1 MELNEYLKEVLTVL
15 KKNTELE
22 SVMSTI
28 AEDSALI
35 PVKGTIMDIEKR
47 VVKDRIIELTEAY
60 FGKTNHVGVEK
71 KKKRWAFTKGIG
83 DTATQ
88 PQPTRAQLREGKKA
102 EMMLKK
108 KKKLE
113 AELAAINK
121 NE

>member
-1 MELNEYLKEVLTVL
+1 MELNEYLKEVLIVL

-28 AEDSALI
+28 AEDSALMS
-35 PVKGTIMDIEKR
+35 VKATIMDIEKR
-47 VVKDRIIELTEAY
+47 VVKDRIIELTEEY

-83 DTATQ
+83 GGSTS
-88 PQPTRAQLREGKKA
+88 PEVTRAQLRERKKEEA
-102 EMMLKK
+102 MLRK

-113 AELAAINK
+113 SELAAINK

>member
-22 SVMSTI
+22 SIMSTI
-28 AEDSALI
+28 AEDSALM
-35 PVKGTIMDIEKR
+35 PAKGTIIDIEKR
-47 VVKDRIIELTEAY
+47 VVKDRIIELTEVY
-60 FGKTNHVGVEK
+60 FGKTNHVGIEK

-83 DTATQ
+83 GTSTL
-88 PQPTRAQLREGKKA
+88 PEVTRVQLRERKEEEA
-102 EMMLKK
+102 RLKK